1 MAPDPRI
8 LVLDD
13 EILNLELVRKAL
25 PEYQLQTFQ
34 DAQALL
40 ANANSDADCI
50 LLDINLPQ
58 SSGYEVCA
66 ALRNQAE
73 TAHTPVLFVSGKDDV
88 GDRLLGYEA
97 GGDDYICK
105 PFDLSE
111 LRAKVNRAIESGSR
125 SKELSLMA
133 DSARQTA
140 FEAMT
145 HSSEQGQIALFMEQA
160 FNCSSKATLGQSLIA
175 CLKNFGLN
183 AVVGFWDGGEPYFVA
198 HQANIRPLELEL
210 LKESRHGG
218 RIIDFAQR
226 SIFNFPNCALL
237 IKNMPQNQS
246 AYGRFKDHLCILM
259 SGVDARL
266 KALKTEARC
275 LQQEALLNIVS
286 DAERALSHLRED
298 WQQRTMVAA
307 EEAQDMELELAEE
320 LLVLNL
326 DESQEQAI
334 VELVGR
340 HVGSLRQCYEKR
352 DGLNEELEN
361 IVHQLNQTIQQ

>member
-8 LVLDD
+8 LVLED
-13 EILNLELVRKAL
+13 EAWNLELVRKAL
-25 PEYQLQTFQ
+25 PEYQLHTYQ
-34 DAQALL
+34 DAHALL
-40 ANANSDADCI
+40 ANADAQADCI

-58 SSGYEVCA
+58 SSGYEVCET
-66 ALRNQAE
+66 LRRQAE
-73 TAHTPVLFVSGKDDV
+73 TAHTPVLFVSGKDEV

-125 SKELSLMA
+125 NKELSLMA

-160 FNCSSKATLGQSLIA
+160 FNCTSKATLGQSLIA

-266 KALKTEARC
+266 KAIKTEQRC
-275 LQQEALLNIVS
+275 KQQESLLHIAR
-286 DAERALSHLRED
+286 DAEYALSNLQED
-298 WQQRTMVAA
+298 CVRRSELAG
-307 EEAQDMELELAEE
+307 EEARDMELELAEE

-326 DESQEQAI
+326 DETQEQAI

-340 HVGSLRQCYEKR
+340 HVGALRECYEKR
-352 DGLNEELEN
+352 AGINDELEN
-361 IVHQLNQTIQQ
+361 IVNQLKHTISS

>member
-13 EILNLELVRKAL
+13 EAWNLELVRKAL
-25 PEYQLQTFQ
+25 PDYQLQTFL
-34 DAQALL
+34 DAESLL
-40 ANANSDADCI
+40 ENANAEADCI
-50 LLDINLPQ
+50 LLDINLPGTT
-58 SSGYEVCA
+58 GYKVCEV
-66 ALRNQAE
+66 LRGQDD
-73 TAHTPVLFVSGKDDV
+73 TAHTPVLFVSAKDQV
-88 GDRLLGYEA
+88 GDRILGYEA

-105 PFDLSE
+105 PFDVSE
-111 LRAKVNRAIESGSR
+111 LRAKVDRAIESGSR
-125 SKELSLMA
+125 HKELSQMA

-160 FNCSSKATLGQSLIA
+160 FNCSNIASLGQSLIA

-183 AVVGFWDGGEPYFVA
+183 AVVAFWDDDEPYFVA

-210 LKESRHGG
+210 LRESRYGG

-226 SIFNFPNCALL
+226 SIFNFAHCALL
-237 IKNMPQNQS
+237 IKNMPQNES

-259 SGVDARL
+259 SGVNARL
-266 KALKTEARC
+266 KALKTERLC
-275 LQQEALLNIVS
+275 QQQGSLLNIVR
-286 DAERALSHLRED
+286 DAEHALSHLQED
-298 WQQRTMVAA
+298 CAQRSSLAS
-307 EEAQDMELELAEE
+307 EEAKDMELELAEE

-340 HVGSLRQCYEKR
+340 HVGALRECYEKR
-352 DGLNEELEN
+352 TGIDDELEN
-361 IVHQLNQTIQQ
+361 IVNQLKQTINA